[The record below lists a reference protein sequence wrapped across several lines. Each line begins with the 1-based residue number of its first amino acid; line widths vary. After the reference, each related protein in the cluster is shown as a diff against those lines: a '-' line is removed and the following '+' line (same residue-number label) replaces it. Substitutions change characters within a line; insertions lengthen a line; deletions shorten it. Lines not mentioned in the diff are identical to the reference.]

1 MGITRL
7 RERIIHNDSNK
18 ILVLLSLGLAIASPN
33 TFSVNYLEVTILFYI
48 FAADKAGPRVAGHVK
63 TSMGQR
69 PQAICKAGLEGRF
82 QNVIFYI
89 QNFAT
94 FGFY

>member
-1 MGITRL
+1 MASDCHSYFFSS
-7 RERIIHNDSNK
+7 IH
-18 ILVLLSLGLAIASPN
+18 
-33 TFSVNYLEVTILFYI
+33 LEVTNLFSI

-63 TSMGQR
+63 TSMEQR
-69 PQAICKAGLEGRF
+69 PQAICKAGLKGRF